1 MQVCEKETMV
11 RIAKDFG
18 KILLGIIVAIAVM
31 GGFQS
36 DDYDEDSDFELT
48 VTYDCRAVMADRVNR
63 YSAETKEECQTLLNG
78 QSR

>member
-1 MQVCEKETMV
+1 MCEETIIV
-11 RIAKDFG
+11 RIVKDIG
-18 KILLGIIVAIAVM
+18 KILLGIGVAIAVM

-78 QSR
+78 KSR

>member
-1 MQVCEKETMV
+1 MCEKETMV

-18 KILLGIIVAIAVM
+18 MILLGIIVAIAVM

-48 VTYDCRAVMADRVNR
+48 ITYDCRAVKADRVNR
-63 YSAETKEECQTLLNG
+63 YSAENKEECQTLLNG

>member
-1 MQVCEKETMV
+1 MCKKETMV

-31 GGFQS
+31 GGFQIG
-36 DDYDEDSDFELT
+36 DYDEDSDFELT